1 MLQSESWHEN
11 HEYAPLKGTIDEKKE
26 QNKKIPNHTTH
37 NSYINTRQEIAK
49 KKCQSHWISSHS
61 FNRFG
66 PFQARS
72 ELQQENRTGS
82 WDRV

>member
-26 QNKKIPNHTTH
+26 QNKKIPNRTTH

-49 KKCQSHWISSHS
+49 KKVSIPLDKLT
-61 FNRFG
+61 F
-66 PFQARS
+66 
-72 ELQQENRTGS
+72 LQQVWSISGEIRASTRKPHWLLG
-82 WDRV
+82 